1 VDALVLIA
9 EDDADIADILRS
21 YLEREGLRTVHAGD
35 GRSALDLHLA
45 LRPDLVLL
53 DVMMPRLDG
62 WGVLAELRRRGQT
75 PVIMLTALDQD
86 LDKLQGLR
94 TGADDYVVKPFNP
107 LEVVARVRV
116 VLRRAR
122 PAEPEVLRVG
132 RLRIDRA
139 AHLATV
145 ETAAGAVPVSLTLTE
160 FRILLHLA
168 ENPTRVHA
176 RSAIIDA
183 AMPDSDALDRTVDS
197 HVSNLRRKLEL
208 AGMEPVIANVRGLGY
223 RFAAQV

>member
-197 HVSNLRRKLEL
+197 HVSNLRRNLEQ
-208 AGMEPVIANVRGLGY
+208 AGAAGLIRVVRGVGY
-223 RFAAQV
+223 RLMDE

>member
-86 LDKLQGLR
+86 LDRLQGLR

>member
-1 VDALVLIA
+1 MDALVLIA

-21 YLEREGLRTVHAGD
+21 YCEREGLRTVHAGD
-35 GRSALDLHLA
+35 GRSALDLHLV

-62 WGVLAELRRRGQT
+62 WGVLAELRRRGNT

-116 VLRRAR
+116 VLRRAK
-122 PAEPEVLRVG
+122 PVETEVLRVG
-132 RLRIDRA
+132 RLCIDRA

-145 ETAAGAVPVSLTLTE
+145 ETASGAIPVSLTLTE

-176 RSAIIDA
+176 RNAIIDA
-183 AMPDSDALDRTVDS
+183 AMPESDALDRTVDS
-197 HVSNLRRKLEL
+197 HVSNLRRKLEQ
-208 AGMEPVIANVRGLGY
+208 AGMDQVLINVRGLGY
-223 RFAAQV
+223 RFAAHV